1 MQLTERLIRD
11 TGKKNKGRNA
21 LSSEE
26 EENTMSYALR
36 DRQKPLNQQA
46 GVFHQQKLE
55 GINTRGS
62 VFDETAV
69 FRTEKKEV
77 RNGGFV

>member
-11 TGKKNKGRNA
+11 TSGKMKRKNA
-21 LSSEE
+21 LPFEE
-26 EENTMSYALR
+26 EENTMSYAPR

-46 GVFHQQKLE
+46 GVFHQQKME
-55 GINTRGS
+55 GINTRRS

-69 FRTEKKEV
+69 FITRE
-77 RNGGFV
+77 RRG

>member
-11 TGKKNKGRNA
+11 TGVKMKRKSA
-21 LSSEE
+21 LPSEE
-26 EENTMSYALR
+26 EEDTMTYASR
-36 DRQKPLNQQA
+36 DRQKPLNRQA

-55 GINTRGS
+55 GINTAGS

-69 FRTEKKEV
+69 FRTEKKE
-77 RNGGFV
+77 G

>member
-11 TGKKNKGRNA
+11 TGAKMKRKNA
-21 LSSEE
+21 LPSEE
-26 EENTMSYALR
+26 EEDTMTYASR
-36 DRQKPLNQQA
+36 DRQKPLNRQA

-55 GINTRGS
+55 GINTAGS

-77 RNGGFV
+77 

>member
-11 TGKKNKGRNA
+11 TGMKMKRKNA
-21 LSSEE
+21 LPSEE
-26 EENTMSYALR
+26 EEDTMSYASR
-36 DRQKPLNQQA
+36 DRQKPLNRQA
-46 GVFHQQKLE
+46 GVFQQQKLE
-55 GINTRGS
+55 GINTAGS

-77 RNGGFV
+77 

>member
-11 TGKKNKGRNA
+11 TGMKMKRKNA
-21 LSSEE
+21 LPFEE
-26 EENTMSYALR
+26 EEDTMTYASR
-36 DRQKPLNQQA
+36 DRQKPLNRQT

-55 GINTRGS
+55 GINTGRS

-77 RNGGFV
+77 

>member
-11 TGKKNKGRNA
+11 TGAKMKRKNA
-21 LSSEE
+21 LPSEE
-26 EENTMSYALR
+26 EEDTMTYASR
-36 DRQKPLNQQA
+36 DRQKPLNRQA

-55 GINTRGS
+55 GINTAGS
-62 VFDETAV
+62 VFDETAG

-77 RNGGFV
+77 

>member
-11 TGKKNKGRNA
+11 TGVKMKRKNA
-21 LSSEE
+21 LPFEE
-26 EENTMSYALR
+26 EEDTMTYASR
-36 DRQKPLNQQA
+36 DRQKPLNRQA

-55 GINTRGS
+55 GINTAGS

-77 RNGGFV
+77 

>member
-11 TGKKNKGRNA
+11 TGMKMKRKNA
-21 LSSEE
+21 LPSEE
-26 EENTMSYALR
+26 EEDTMSYASR
-36 DRQKPLNQQA
+36 DRQKPLNRQA

-55 GINTRGS
+55 GINTAGS

-77 RNGGFV
+77 